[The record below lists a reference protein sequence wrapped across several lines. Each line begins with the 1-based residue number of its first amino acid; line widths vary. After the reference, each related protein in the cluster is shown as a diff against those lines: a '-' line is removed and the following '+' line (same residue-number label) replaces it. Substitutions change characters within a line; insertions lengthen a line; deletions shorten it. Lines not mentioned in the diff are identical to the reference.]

1 MSEIQTA
8 PTREDRQ
15 RVVDEN
21 YEAFQDLL
29 PELLPTHP
37 GKFALLHDKQLVE
50 TFDTARDAMIYGEK
64 AYPDGLFSIQQITD
78 LVVDLG
84 YFSHAL
90 HVDPL

>member
-8 PTREDRQ
+8 PTLEDRQ

-29 PELLPTHP
+29 PELLKTHL
-37 GKFALLHDKQLVE
+37 GKFALLQEKELVE

-64 AYPDGLFSIQQITD
+64 AFPDGLFSIQQVTS

-84 YFSHAL
+84 YFSHAV